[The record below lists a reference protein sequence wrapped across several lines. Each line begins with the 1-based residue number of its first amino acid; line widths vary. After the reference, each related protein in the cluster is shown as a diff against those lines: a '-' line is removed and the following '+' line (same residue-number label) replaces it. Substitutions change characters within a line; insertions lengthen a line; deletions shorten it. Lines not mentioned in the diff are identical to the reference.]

1 MKELHRLKK
10 NGQKLKTLEDIVK
23 VLKVHGKELTEKYG
37 IKSIR
42 VFGSYA
48 EGKQREMSDL
58 DLIGVFK
65 KHLLL
70 LNWCG
75 LKKSLKKCSV

>member
-10 NGQKLKTLEDIVK
+10 NGQKLKTLEGIVK
-23 VLKVHGKELTEKYG
+23 VFKAHGKEAEKYG

-48 EGKQREMSDL
+48 EGKQRETSDF
-58 DLIGVFK
+58 DFDS
-65 KHLLL
+65 
-70 LNWCG
+70 CF
-75 LKKSLKKCSV
+75 